1 MAVVLAVQR
10 WRPYLLVGKFKVKT
24 DQKALKFL
32 LDQRVIQPQYQK
44 WIAKLLGYS
53 FEVVYK
59 PGVENRAAD
68 ALSRKP
74 AKIQLFGLSITV
86 TVDLER
92 NKSLAS
98 SPAGLLVPLEIPQS
112 IWSDIS
118 MEFVEGLPKSGGF
131 EVILVVDRLSKY
143 GHFLPLKHPFTA
155 KLGAELF
162 VKEMVVYG
170 QQPPAIVSYGGVPS
184 KNSTVE
190 EMLWER
196 DNILTALRDHLRLAQ
211 E

>member
-1 MAVVLAVQR
+1 MLALKDRVRQVYERELMAVVLAVQR

-86 TVDLER
+86 TVDLEVIKKEVNQDPKFR
-92 NKSLAS
+92 KIID
-98 SPAGLLVPLEIPQS
+98 EI
-112 IWSDIS
+112 
-118 MEFVEGLPKSGGF
+118 K
-131 EVILVVDRLSKY
+131 
-143 GHFLPLKHPFTA
+143 
-155 KLGAELF
+155 
-162 VKEMVVYG
+162 
-170 QQPPAIVSYGGVPS
+170 
-184 KNSTVE
+184 
-190 EMLWER
+190 
-196 DNILTALRDHLRLAQ
+196 
-211 E
+211 